1 MFIEP
6 ATEEGESVRDDQTN
20 AKKRVTKK
28 KEVWMSTVEK
38 TKERKTESRQKI
50 ISQVQSR
57 SGVSKSKAELMI
69 EIKSKP
75 GKNYFSKY

>member
-57 SGVSKSKAELMI
+57 SSVSKSKAELMI